1 MHNLWAQP
9 LSPDRKE
16 EIINRV
22 VNVIKRHRMEMPA
35 ILFLEMHKPL
45 ANVAAHL
52 GLGISPFLMPF
63 FGFETIDEYTQFI
76 SDRENIEALI
86 RRLEETEGSQS

>member
-1 MHNLWAQP
+1 MRNLWVEP
-9 LSPDRKE
+9 LSPERRE

-22 VNVIKRHRMEMPA
+22 ASVIKRHRLEMPA

-45 ANVAAHL
+45 ANVAAHI
-52 GLGISPFLMPF
+52 GLGVSPFLMPF
-63 FGFETIDEYTQFI
+63 LGFKTVDEYTQFI

-86 RRLEETEGSQS
+86 CRLEESEASQS

>member
-1 MHNLWAQP
+1 MHHLWAQP
-9 LSPDRKE
+9 LSPERKE

-22 VNVIKRHRMEMPA
+22 ANVIKKHRLEVPA

-63 FGFETIDEYTQFI
+63 FGFQSVDEYTQFI
-76 SDRENIEALI
+76 ADRENIEELI
-86 RRLEETEGSQS
+86 RRLEEKEVSPT